1 MQWHAGRLDVDGFF
15 HCITLGGLVLQH
27 PFACLT
33 YHLRSNL
40 RLSDTQMYVGYDIYK
55 LGIRKTAHLGSFW
68 VCALSKWLHRLSKI
82 CGI

>member
-1 MQWHAGRLDVDGFF
+1 MQWHADRLDVDGFF

-55 LGIRKTAHLGSFW
+55 L
-68 VCALSKWLHRLSKI
+68 
-82 CGI
+82 